1 MQEFVIRNIWDHDL
15 IIVAKDYTSASFS
28 FLKYL
33 SEREYQIC
41 VLRQGFIK
49 HHYLVIGEQNYFSAW
64 LKEARDKA
72 IRFYPP
78 TFESVS
84 SLEDEVVRSWAEET
98 ALKQVWAYYISHE
111 HDDEFTRNV
120 PTLRSYALFPRS
132 FTTVLPGQEID
143 PALEEFKEAAY
154 LSASISREESI

>member
-15 IIVAKDYTSASFS
+15 IIVSKDYTTASFS

-41 VLRQGFIK
+41 VLRHGSIK
-49 HHYLVIGEQNYFSAW
+49 HHFIEIGEQNYFSAW
-64 LKEARDKA
+64 LREARDKA

-84 SLEDEVVRSWAEET
+84 SLEDEAVSRWAEDT
-98 ALKQVWAYYISHE
+98 ALKQVWVYYISHE

-132 FTTVLPGQEID
+132 FTAVLPGQEVE
-143 PALEEFKEAAY
+143 PVLEEFKEAAY
-154 LSASISREESI
+154 LSASISRDESV